1 MVDLCHHRC
10 HEYGPKA
17 AHQNEQT
24 MDELHR
30 YGQKTAM
37 EKFGWDIADF
47 IREFGRNYLD
57 GEPEEAPVANTF
69 QILEEEICGN
79 W

>member
-17 AHQNEQT
+17 AHQSEQT

-30 YGQKTAM
+30 WGQKKAM
-37 EKFGWDIADF
+37 LEQGWSVDEFVRQFGK
-47 IREFGRNYLD
+47 NYLSED
-57 GEPEEAPVANTF
+57 ELREEVKA
-69 QILEEEICGN
+69 
-79 W
+79 